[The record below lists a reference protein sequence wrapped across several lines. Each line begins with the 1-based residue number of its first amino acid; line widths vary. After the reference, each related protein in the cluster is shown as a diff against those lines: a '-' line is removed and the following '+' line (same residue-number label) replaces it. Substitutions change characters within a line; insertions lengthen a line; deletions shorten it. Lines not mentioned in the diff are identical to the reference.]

1 VYRRVAIV
9 TDSTA
14 SLPPDVAAR
23 AGIIVVPQ
31 QLSIDQRV
39 GDEEDLPPGQLA
51 AALRAGADVRTAPP
65 QAPALFWAYQDAI
78 AGGAEEIV
86 SVHLSGQL
94 SATCELARGA
104 AAQVRVPVHVVDS
117 ASLGMSLGFAVL
129 AAAETADRGAGA
141 AEVLGVVQH
150 RLRRQ
155 RGLMYVETLEYLRRG
170 GRIGAAR
177 TWLGTALGI
186 RPLLEIR
193 DGAVAPLERIRGGDD
208 RAIVRLGDLARA
220 HAGRQLVD
228 VAVEHYDAPGPAM
241 RLATRLRA
249 SIPYPRAFYLSQ
261 ISSVIGVHVGP
272 GSVSVSVSPC

>member
-14 SLPPDVAAR
+14 SLPPEVAAR
-23 AGIIVVPQ
+23 AGVIVVPQ
-31 QLSIDQRV
+31 QLSIDQQV
-39 GDEEDLPPGQLA
+39 GDEEDLPPARLA

-65 QAPALFWAYQDAI
+65 QPPAFFWAYQDAI

-94 SATCELARGA
+94 SATCEIARGA
-104 AAQVRVPVHVVDS
+104 AAQVQVPVHVVDS

-129 AAAETADRGAGA
+129 AGAQTADRGAGA
-141 AEVLGVVQH
+141 AEVLDVIQH

-177 TWLGTALGI
+177 AWLGTALGV

-193 DGAVAPLERIRGGDD
+193 DGAVAPLERVRGDD
-208 RAIVRLGDLARA
+208 RAIARLGDLARA
-220 HAGRQLVD
+220 HAGRHLVD

-241 RLATRLRA
+241 RLASRLQA
-249 SIPYPRAFYLSQ
+249 SIPYPRAFYVSQ
-261 ISSVIGVHVGP
+261 ISSVIGVHIGP

>member
-1 VYRRVAIV
+1 MYRRVAIV

-14 SLPPDVAAR
+14 SLPPEVAAQ
-23 AGIIVVPQ
+23 AGVIVVPQ
-31 QLSIDQRV
+31 QLSVDQQI
-39 GDEEDLPPGQLA
+39 GDEEDLPPARLA

-65 QAPALFWAYQDAI
+65 RAPAFFWAYQDAI

-94 SATCELARGA
+94 SATCEMARSA
-104 AAQVRVPVHVVDS
+104 AGQVRVPVHVVDS

-129 AAAETADRGAGA
+129 AAAETADRGADA
-141 AEVLGVVQH
+141 AGVLGVVQH

-177 TWLGTALGI
+177 AWLGTALGI
-186 RPLLEIR
+186 KPLLEIR
-193 DGAVAPLERIRGGDD
+193 DGAVAPLERVRGDD
-208 RAIVRLGDLARA
+208 RAIARLADLARV

-261 ISSVIGVHVGP
+261 ISSVIGVHIGP

>member
-1 VYRRVAIV
+1 MYRRVAIV

-14 SLPPDVAAR
+14 SLPSDVAAR
-23 AGIIVVPQ
+23 AGVIVVPQ
-31 QLSIDQRV
+31 QLSIDQQV
-39 GDEEDLPPGQLA
+39 GDEEDLPPAQLA

-65 QAPALFWAYQDAI
+65 QAPAFFWAYQDAI
-78 AGGAEEIV
+78 AGGAQEIV

-129 AAAETADRGAGA
+129 AAAETADRGADA
-141 AEVLGVVQH
+141 AGVLGVVQH

-155 RGLMYVETLEYLRRG
+155 RELMYVETLEYLRRG

-177 TWLGTALGI
+177 AWLGTALGI
-186 RPLLEIR
+186 KPLLEIR
-193 DGAVAPLERIRGGDD
+193 DGAVAPLERIRGDD
-208 RAIVRLGDLARA
+208 RAIARLADLARV

-228 VAVEHYDAPGPAM
+228 VAVEHFDAPGPAM
-241 RLATRLRA
+241 RLVTRLRA
-249 SIPYPRAFYLSQ
+249 SIPYPRAFYLSE